1 MALRD
6 LSRFT
11 QMRESGAFKPLS
23 IETRNVLT
31 RRLSPSIHETES
43 HAVRCLVFAEHPD
56 GGSSS
61 LWCAYG
67 SKLKIFNV
75 TTWIRDSNDI
85 TFPSAITCMCLDAR
99 YKLWVGCI
107 DGQLFVVDTV
117 TRICGEQLIS
127 IHSEG
132 GCQTMTF
139 DPVRNLILT
148 ASQTGLIIPW
158 NASNWQRLDE
168 IILSE
173 IHNRANNA
181 QQRTFTSQAT
191 VTLRSSAGSSMMNK
205 NENRKKI
212 VFDSSNQLSE
222 QTDVSS
228 KSLPEQR
235 TSSRLLV

>member
-1 MALRD
+1 MAD
-6 LSRFT
+6 LSVFSK
-11 QMRESGAFKPLS
+11 MLSSGSFKPLP

-31 RRLSPSIHETES
+31 RRLSPSIRETES

-56 GGSSS
+56 GGCSS

-67 SKLKIFNV
+67 AKLKIFNV
-75 TTWIRDSNDI
+75 ATWMCDSNDI

-99 YKLWVGCI
+99 FKIWVGCI
-107 DGQLFVVDTV
+107 DGQLNVVDTV

-132 GCQTMTF
+132 GCQTMSF
-139 DPVRNLILT
+139 DASRNLMLT

-173 IHNRANNA
+173 IHNRANDL
-181 QQRTFTSQAT
+181 QQRTFTSQAK
-191 VTLRSSAGSSMMNK
+191 VTLRSSTGASAMNR
-205 NENRKKI
+205 NDNRKKI
-212 VFDSSNQLSE
+212 VFDNSNQAADQRGEPSE
-222 QTDVSS
+222 ALQ
-228 KSLPEQR
+228 EQR
-235 TSSRLLV
+235 ILSLRFI